1 MRTVLLHVTAAMLAV
16 MVFAAYVL
24 HQIGLPAV
32 CQ

>member
-16 MVFAAYVL
+16 IVFAAYQL
-24 HQIGLPAV
+24 HQLGLPAA